1 MYIEEQMMTL
11 KDQVSFRKVIDNIND
26 NTINVKFLNDI
37 RLNKKTN
44 IRSDKQNHQTM
55 KVIHLYKEID
65 KRYMKK
71 LNIGE
76 TAYLPNK
83 DSVKTYSL
91 TINNIKFIKE
101 RNKYS
106 EKKADKVVE
115 IEYTYENMAMDEE
128 LFIYDHNF
136 KIYDADNNRLE
147 TYPIAG
153 HKFPQLIS
161 KGNKCTATMVFALN
175 HDVDSIEAKFYLN
188 PYNSRVNSIFSI
200 DIK

>member
-1 MYIEEQMMTL
+1 MYIEEQMMIL
-11 KDQVSFRKVIDNIND
+11 KDQVTFKKVVDNISD
-26 NTINVKFLNDI
+26 NTINVEFLNNTKI
-37 RLNKKTN
+37 NKKAN
-44 IRSDKQNHQTM
+44 IRSDKEAHQTM
-55 KVIHLYKEID
+55 KVIHLCKEID

-76 TAYLPNK
+76 TVYLPNK

-91 TINNIKFIKE
+91 TINNVKFIKE

-115 IEYTYENMAMDEE
+115 IEYTYENISMDEE

-136 KIYDADNNRLE
+136 KIYDADENRLE

-175 HDVDSIEAKFYLN
+175 HNIDSIEAKFYFN
-188 PYNSRVNSIFSI
+188 PYNYKVNSIFSL